1 MILSI
6 INCRI
11 LVYLIFGDTF
21 TSGRFIMRFKSSI
34 LPYFLV
40 TLFIAGTVT
49 HGFAA
54 DVSVT
59 TMELITRGSM
69 DGDNFV
75 LDTFGDID
83 VEIAGGYKL
92 GGALTLG
99 ITNGTMG
106 MSNTDLSTA
115 DSAETYLSDSALLYL
130 KSARVSVREAF
141 NLPLTISYFTGET
154 ETFANGDIFPSYYG
168 SGQVASLFRGYF
180 YFPDTVVYD
189 GLYSVDGTGIQIDTD
204 FGRNWTRLSL
214 YTYQDNN
221 YGQGHY
227 SSDLRWNANG
237 DNFKIDTF
245 LGGSYPYG
253 DYGLYRAG
261 VLIDL
266 IANEKGEFFAQVGIP
281 RFSPGEDAIDIG
293 MFYFLFEPRIHF
305 GVGSLIFTFFSHPK
319 YYKEYME
326 TETGETG
333 DLHTNINLLFGKPE
347 ETPLAGGL
355 ETTMLYSDDTDL
367 SVTVSPYMSFI
378 TQGAVWN
385 LKLNYLATETSSIS
399 DMFSAFIGVRAE
411 F

>member
-1 MILSI
+1 MHAKAAVF
-6 INCRI
+6 R
-11 LVYLIFGDTF
+11 
-21 TSGRFIMRFKSSI
+21 
-34 LPYFLV
+34 YFLLSLIITTAMV
-40 TLFIAGTVT
+40 NI
-49 HGFAA
+49 FAA
-54 DVSVT
+54 DISVT
-59 TMELITRGSM
+59 TMELISRGSM
-69 DGDNFV
+69 DGGNFV

-92 GGALTLG
+92 GGALSLG
-99 ITNGTMG
+99 ITNGTVG
-106 MSNTDLSTA
+106 LSNEDLTTG
-115 DSAETYLSDSALLYL
+115 SAETYLSDSALLYL
-130 KSARVSVREAF
+130 KSAQVSVHNAF
-141 NLPLTISYFTGET
+141 NLPLTITYFTGET
-154 ETFANGDIFPSYYG
+154 ETFSNGDIFPAYYG

-189 GLYSVDGTGIQIDTD
+189 GLYSVDGTGVQIDTD
-204 FGRNWTRLSL
+204 FGRTWNKLSL

-227 SSDLRWNANG
+227 SSDLRWNADG
-237 DNFKIDTF
+237 TNFKIDTF

-253 DYGLYRAG
+253 DHGLYRAG

-281 RFSPGEDAIDIG
+281 RFSPNEDTIDIG

-305 GVGSLIFTFFSHPK
+305 GLGSLIFTFFSHPR

-333 DLHTNINLLFGKPE
+333 NLHTNINLLFGKPE
-347 ETPLAGGL
+347 ETPLAGGM

-367 SVTVSPYMSFI
+367 SVTLSPYMSFI

-385 LKLNYLATETSSIS
+385 LKFNYLATETSDIS
-399 DMFSAFIGVRAE
+399 RMFSAFIGVRAE